1 MRSKESGQEVVV
13 ATTHLK
19 AKLEPLRSSFRTE
32 QSRDILGWLDTV
44 RGGRPVIL
52 TGDFNGLPSEQFYA
66 NLTQSTTVPLVSSY
80 KVTGEGK
87 IDYTTW
93 KIRQSGEQ
101 KHVLDYIL
109 HTPGQL
115 ETVRTLEI
123 PDGDQIGEARLP
135 SAQFAS
141 DHMSLVADISLL
153 SYIN

>member
-1 MRSKESGQEVVV
+1 M

-19 AKLEPLRSSFRTE
+19 AKLEALRSSFRTE

-109 HTPGQL
+109 HTPVPRKIS
-115 ETVRTLEI
+115 TVCHKFL
-123 PDGDQIGEARLP
+123 GK
-135 SAQFAS
+135 S
-141 DHMSLVADISLL
+141 DYGLQTCAKCLSLVGDDSLKFDEVSVTL
-153 SYIN
+153 K

>member
-1 MRSKESGQEVVV
+1 M
-13 ATTHLK
+13 
-19 AKLEPLRSSFRTE
+19 
-32 QSRDILGWLDTV
+32 
-44 RGGRPVIL
+44 
-52 TGDFNGLPSEQFYA
+52 
-66 NLTQSTTVPLVSSY
+66 
-80 KVTGEGK
+80 TGEGK